1 MAVRR
6 AGSVGPLVA
15 ARSAV
20 GSASPAAAGERAC
33 SAVRRSVAAPTAKR
47 SSSSP
52 TYLLYLLK
60 KTWCAVS
67 VASVDDTV
75 LAVLTN
81 PDPTRPVSSALSV
94 VRIAVAVVLYDS
106 M

>member
-1 MAVRR
+1 VLS
-6 AGSVGPLVA
+6 AGLWLRP
-15 ARSAV
+15 
-20 GSASPAAAGERAC
+20 
-33 SAVRRSVAAPTAKR
+33 RRSGHRPPPT
-47 SSSSP
+47 
-52 TYLLYLLK
+52 YLLK
-60 KTWCAVS
+60 KTWCAVA

-75 LAVLTN
+75 LAVLAN